1 MLKLSTKVER
11 LKTKLEIMS
20 FMSSFFE
27 ILHSIQPRIQSV
39 HSASKNTHNAKK
51 FQKILEIILAFGNYM
66 NSSKKGSAYG
76 FRLKSLDS
84 LAITKSSDKKTTIVN
99 FLVDVV
105 NQKYPELKNFESE
118 LRYIDKAMQFPL
130 ENIMSDVRELEVGM
144 QKTKKELAEREK
156 TPNNL
161 KTATST
167 QRTMALKDFCD
178 NAGTQLMKLKEDAE
192 GAQKAFNACL
202 DHYGEDP
209 KDKEMDTN
217 TFFAL
222 LKRFCDS
229 WKKAEEENIKMEKLK
244 REREMKKELENNN
257 QNARENVYNKNAQT
271 SKKEN
276 AAMLASELKNKIN
289 NRTRNVNHYDPEEV
303 KVSYTFYPHFGIS
316 PTKEKLIHRSKTKKE
331 NVVLTNIS
339 NLRMELSSK

>member
-11 LKTKLEIMS
+11 LKAKLEIMS
-20 FMSSFFE
+20 FMSYFFE
-27 ILHSIQPRIQSV
+27 RVHSIQPRIDSV
-39 HSASKNTHNAKK
+39 CLASKNTHNAKK

-99 FLVDVV
+99 FLVDVI

-118 LRYIDKAMQFPL
+118 LKFIDRAMQYPL
-130 ENIMSDVRELEVGM
+130 ENIMSDVNELVVGM
-144 QKTKKELAEREK
+144 QKTKRELAEREK

-229 WKKAEEENIKMEKLK
+229 WKKAEEENIKMEKLN

-316 PTKEKLIHRSKTKKE
+316 PTKEKLTHRSKTKKE
-331 NVVLTNIS
+331 NVLTNIS